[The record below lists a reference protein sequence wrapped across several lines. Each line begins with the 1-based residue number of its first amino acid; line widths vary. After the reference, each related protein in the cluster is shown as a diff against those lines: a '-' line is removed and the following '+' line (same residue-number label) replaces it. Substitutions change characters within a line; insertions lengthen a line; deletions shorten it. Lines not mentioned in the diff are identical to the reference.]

1 MKNRKNNKG
10 FSLVELIVVVAI
22 MAVLVGVLAPAYLR
36 YVEKSRIQK
45 DDSAIA
51 EIVEAVKI
59 AAAEEDCYDELTTTD
74 QAIGTFATADGKLT
88 WTGATTNDLNGEVA
102 GTVANYTFSSKAWN
116 GVTAANVKVN
126 VKLDGTNVVVTVVGA
141 PTGSSFKSGS

>member
-1 MKNRKNNKG
+1 MKKSNNKG

-59 AAAEEDCYDELTTTD
+59 ASAEEKCFDVLTDAD
-74 QAIGTFATADGKLT
+74 QAMGTFAKDATTGKVT
-88 WTGATTNDLNGEVA
+88 WTSANTTELDKAIKATVSSYEFT
-102 GTVANYTFSSKAWN
+102 SKAWT
-116 GVTAANVKVN
+116 GVTVNSVKIN
-126 VKLDGTNVVVTVVGA
+126 VKLADSNVVVTVVGA
-141 PTGSSFKSGS
+141 PTGSSFAN